1 MSKISNIESGDVL
14 ITSNGDFMII
24 GIDCCSENTEEFF
37 GWCAMFVDDEY
48 EYPLEIQYIISE
60 DNLNLLIEQIEID
73 QQIIGVVKGKIIL
86 AEKESDNY

>member
-24 GIDCCSENTEEFF
+24 GIDCCGKDTKEFL

-60 DNLNLLIEQIEID
+60 DNLDLLIEQIEID

-86 AEKESDNY
+86 AEKI